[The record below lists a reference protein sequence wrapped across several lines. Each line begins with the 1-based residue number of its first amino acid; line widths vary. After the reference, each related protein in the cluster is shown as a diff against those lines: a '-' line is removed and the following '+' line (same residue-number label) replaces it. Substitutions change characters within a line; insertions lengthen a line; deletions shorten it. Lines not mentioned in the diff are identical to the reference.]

1 MLEEFLSGNF
11 DQILTVLELL
21 RRSNPE
27 LNISQ
32 EAVHDF
38 LVSLRSYVLVGS
50 KCWDAC
56 RHEIF
61 KLMELQTTSRDL
73 GYLDVAGRLRIAI
86 QLSRT
91 ILQIPL
97 RMNQSMNP
105 EGASVLGSGM
115 RSLCVA
121 LDGAMER
128 GETLMTTD
136 PWTLLEHSKTMV
148 RGSVTNVKSTLGR
161 VSSNLNL
168 LTVVE
173 RAYEAT
179 RLDLDHVNL
188 AEEY

>member
-1 MLEEFLSGNF
+1 LSGNF
-11 DQILTVLELL
+11 DQILTVVELL

-27 LNISQ
+27 LKISQ
-32 EAVHDF
+32 EGVHDF

-73 GYLDVAGRLRIAI
+73 GYLDVVGRLKIAI

-97 RMNQSMNP
+97 RMNQSMNR
-105 EGASVLGSGM
+105 EGGSVLGSGM

-121 LDGAMER
+121 LDSAMER
-128 GETLMTTD
+128 GEHLVTSD
-136 PWTLLEHSKTMV
+136 PWTLIENSKTIM
-148 RGSVTNVKSTLGR
+148 RGSVTSVKSKLGR

-168 LTVVE
+168 LSVVQA
-173 RAYEAT
+173 AYDST
-179 RLDLDHVNL
+179 RLDLDQVTL
-188 AEEY
+188 EDF